1 MNVIWVIV
9 KKEVS
14 YFFSSLIGTI
24 VLTIFLGL
32 NALFLWLMPIN
43 EFLHIP
49 TTQYASLEPLF
60 SLAPWMYLFLIP
72 AITMRTLS
80 EEKSLGTLEL
90 LLTKPIQI
98 TQLIVA
104 KFLACV
110 VILLLSLLPT
120 LVYVFSVYNLGYPEG
135 NLDIGGTVGS
145 YIGLF
150 LLGTVF
156 ISIGIFA
163 SSLAK
168 NQITALLI
176 AVLLCV
182 TFYLGM
188 DWIASF
194 GSNNQIGYIIQ
205 HIGIQEHYN
214 SISKGLIEL
223 KDIVYFIGASAIFI
237 TLTKLSISSSKWD

>member
-1 MNVIWVIV
+1 MKVIWVIV

-98 TQLIVA
+98 VKKQ
-104 KFLACV
+104 
-110 VILLLSLLPT
+110 
-120 LVYVFSVYNLGYPEG
+120 
-135 NLDIGGTVGS
+135 D
-145 YIGLF
+145 
-150 LLGTVF
+150 
-156 ISIGIFA
+156 
-163 SSLAK
+163 
-168 NQITALLI
+168 
-176 AVLLCV
+176 
-182 TFYLGM
+182 
-188 DWIASF
+188 
-194 GSNNQIGYIIQ
+194 
-205 HIGIQEHYN
+205 
-214 SISKGLIEL
+214 
-223 KDIVYFIGASAIFI
+223 
-237 TLTKLSISSSKWD
+237 

>member
-1 MNVIWVIV
+1 MKVIWVIV

-98 TQLIVA
+98 TQLVVA

-110 VILLLSLLPT
+110 VLMLFALLPT
-120 LVYVFSVYNLGYPEG
+120 LIYYYSIYQLGLPKG
-135 NLDIGGTVGS
+135 NIDSGAVIGS
-145 YIGLF
+145 YLGLF
-150 LLGTVF
+150 L
-156 ISIGIFA
+156 
-163 SSLAK
+163 
-168 NQITALLI
+168 
-176 AVLLCV
+176 
-182 TFYLGM
+182 
-188 DWIASF
+188 F
-194 GSNNQIGYIIQ
+194 GL
-205 HIGIQEHYN
+205 H
-214 SISKGLIEL
+214 
-223 KDIVYFIGASAIFI
+223 
-237 TLTKLSISSSKWD
+237 